1 SNYSYYPILVTS
13 EYSLSRD
20 ELYDMLKENNVL
32 SRKYFYPL
40 ISNMPMYRGL
50 TSAKRANLENANY
63 VADRVL
69 CLPIF
74 TSMSIEEQDF
84 IIEKIRSV

>member
-1 SNYSYYPILVTS
+1 
-13 EYSLSRD
+13 
-20 ELYDMLKENNVL
+20 
-32 SRKYFYPL
+32 PL